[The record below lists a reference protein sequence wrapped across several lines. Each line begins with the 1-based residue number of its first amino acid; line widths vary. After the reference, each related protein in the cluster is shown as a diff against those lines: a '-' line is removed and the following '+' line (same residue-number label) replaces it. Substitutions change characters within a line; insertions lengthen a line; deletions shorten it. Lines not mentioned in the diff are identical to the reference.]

1 MPREFSRAR
10 RVGEQIQRE
19 LAMLIREEV
28 KDPRLGMVSVSG
40 VEVSRDMGHAKVF
53 ISVLGDEE
61 VAANS
66 LEVLTHAAGFLR
78 HELGRRMLIR
88 SVPQLRFIHDRSLET
103 GARMSALIDKA
114 LGSKKSGPKD
124 S

>member
-1 MPREFSRAR
+1 
-10 RVGEQIQRE
+10 
-19 LAMLIREEV
+19 MLIREEV

-40 VEVSRDMGHAKVF
+40 VEVSRDMGHARVY

-61 VAANS
+61 EAKHS
-66 LEVLTHAAGFLR
+66 LEVLNHAAGFLR
-78 HELGRRMLIR
+78 HEVGRRMLIR
-88 SVPQLRFIHDRSLET
+88 SVPQLRFIHDRSLEQ
-103 GARMSALIDKA
+103 GARMSALIDEA